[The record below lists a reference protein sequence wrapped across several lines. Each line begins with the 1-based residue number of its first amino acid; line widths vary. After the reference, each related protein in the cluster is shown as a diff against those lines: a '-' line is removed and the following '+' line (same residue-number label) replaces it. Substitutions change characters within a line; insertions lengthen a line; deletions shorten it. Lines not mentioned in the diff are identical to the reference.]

1 MAPLAF
7 GKSVFTKAAAAAA
20 AGAEFGFVTGTH
32 GDPNV
37 SGHGSMRCRANAG
50 STKFSDSADVSIV
63 IWFRALLG
71 DFVGNEFGMV
81 MQATTDSAPQRD
93 IELFINAHR
102 DGANDSNNHSINFF
116 VKYTNGSRT
125 ISSFASGDDF
135 FSSNSDFD
143 SKVLSGTWHQIAAT
157 FARSDSDRRLFLD
170 GVNIKKSASSG
181 AGGDVTGNI
190 ELGADSYSGGTPQLD
205 TGGSD
210 QGLTFNFSHFQ
221 GSFGA
226 GAAFDIGPVWVYD
239 SQIDFSNSSVMGQ
252 YYNSSNTDGYVTAG
266 SDGRTG
272 GAAEPELF
280 MTTNGSSMANGGR
293 LGTVTFHSVGG
304 TVTQS
309 DSTNGPGSG
318 NTRSSA
324 NT

>member
-170 GVNIKKSASSG
+170 GVNIKKSAASG

-190 ELGADSYSGGTPQLD
+190 TLSTDSYN
-205 TGGSD
+205 GSD
-210 QGLTFNFSHFQ
+210 PINGTTTEAGFTWHFSHFH
-221 GSFGA
+221 GGFTPA
-226 GAAFDIGPVWVYD
+226 GACMDVGPVWIYD
-239 SQIDFSNSSVMGQ
+239 SQVDFATSSVMQ
-252 YYNSSNTDGYVTAG
+252 RYYNDSNTDGYVTAG
-266 SDGRTG
+266 SDGQTG

-280 MTTNGSSMANGGR
+280 MTTDGSSMANGGR

-304 TVTQS
+304 TVTQTAS
-309 DSTNGPGSG
+309 SAGPGSG
-318 NTRSSA
+318 DTRSSA

>member
-170 GVNIKKSASSG
+170 GVNIKKSA
-181 AGGDVTGNI
+181 
-190 ELGADSYSGGTPQLD
+190 
-205 TGGSD
+205 
-210 QGLTFNFSHFQ
+210 F
-221 GSFGA
+221 
-226 GAAFDIGPVWVYD
+226 
-239 SQIDFSNSSVMGQ
+239 
-252 YYNSSNTDGYVTAG
+252 
-266 SDGRTG
+266 
-272 GAAEPELF
+272 
-280 MTTNGSSMANGGR
+280 
-293 LGTVTFHSVGG
+293 
-304 TVTQS
+304 
-309 DSTNGPGSG
+309 
-318 NTRSSA
+318 
-324 NT
+324 